1 VNATVAER
9 GGRARAIRNQ
19 GPRQTQR
26 RRSQANPR
34 TPRQQL
40 PGPRAAAAPR
50 ASAMT
55 QRATASRPPRET
67 PAGTA
72 LRAGAGPQGSA
83 RHQRPAH
90 LRLVADHGRLVHPV
104 FESGAGRPGGG
115 LVLAGGNGE
124 PARRDRDQGRVS
136 QAPARRTRPGGA
148 RPDRTGAHDRLRLTR
163 RGRLVITSTLV
174 LLIAVVSMVLAST
187 ADAVVHL

>member
-26 RRSQANPR
+26 RRSQTNPR

-40 PGPRAAAAPR
+40 PGPPAAAAPR
-50 ASAMT
+50 ASAMS
-55 QRATASRPPRET
+55 QRATAPRPPRET
-67 PAGTA
+67 PAETA
-72 LRAGAGPQGSA
+72 LQAGAGPHGSA

-104 FESGAGRPGGG
+104 FESGAGGRGGG
-115 LVLAGGNGE
+115 PVLTGGNGE
-124 PARRDRDQGRVS
+124 PARRDRNPGRGC
-136 QAPARRTRPGGA
+136 QAAPRRTPPGGA
-148 RPDRTGAHDRLRLTR
+148 RPDRAGAHDRLRLTR

-174 LLIAVVSMVLAST
+174 LLVAVVSMVLAST